1 MVLPLLAAWLIL
13 AAPAAP
19 VRPAG
24 PTLAREDTMH
34 TEVPEVLVH
43 APRVTLDE
51 ILDRVARGEAHRDS
65 LIRDQV
71 FTLTARLVRNTGD
84 AKKAPELMSEEVTR
98 VYKKKPDQVR
108 GVTLRKWQKKPPK
121 KGDDDDFSIDFRSDT
136 SEEIVNFAFRPENRR
151 DFRFHIAGR
160 DLIGGHLIYRISF
173 EPRSTLDPAI
183 PSGLV
188 WVDTNDF
195 VVVRQ
200 EVRFDRS
207 PVPII
212 LKDVDR
218 MVIERQQVD
227 SLWVLS
233 RVLLRVSFTVPL
245 PEVGR
250 GIDMSLQFADYAIN
264 QGVADSVFAKRKG
277 AKK

>member
-1 MVLPLLAAWLIL
+1 MWLSLIAAAVL
-13 AAPAAP
+13 AAPA
-19 VRPAG
+19 PAHG
-24 PTLAREDTMH
+24 PTLATEDTMH

-65 LIRDQV
+65 LIRDQA
-71 FTLTARLVRNTGD
+71 FTVAARLVSHVGEP
-84 AKKAPELMSEEVTR
+84 KHAPELMSEEITR
-98 VYKKKPDQVR
+98 VYKKKPDHAR
-108 GVTLRKWQKKPPK
+108 GITLRKWEKKPPK
-121 KGDDDDFSIDFRSDT
+121 KGDDEPVSVQYKSDT

-151 DFRFHIAGR
+151 DFKYRIAGR
-160 DLIGGHLIYRISF
+160 DVLGGHLIYRIAF
-173 EPRSTLDPAI
+173 EPRSTLDPSI

-195 VVVRQ
+195 VIVRQ
-200 EVRFDRS
+200 EVKFDRS
-207 PVPII
+207 PVPIF
-212 LKDVDR
+212 LKDVNR

-233 RVLLRVSFTVPL
+233 RVMLRATFTVPL

-250 GIDMSLQFADYAIN
+250 GIDLSLQFSDYAIN
-264 QGVADSVFAKRKG
+264 HGVPDSMFTARG
-277 AKK
+277 GKK

>member
-1 MVLPLLAAWLIL
+1 MSLPLIAAIVLAATP
-13 AAPAAP
+13 APH
-19 VRPAG
+19 G
-24 PTLAREDTMH
+24 PTLATEDTMR

-51 ILDRVARGEAHRDS
+51 ILDRVARGETHRDS

-71 FTLTARLVRNTGD
+71 FTLAARLVCHVGET
-84 AKKAPELMSEEVTR
+84 KHAPELLSEEITK
-98 VYKKKPDQVR
+98 VYKKKPDHVR
-108 GVTLRKWQKKPPK
+108 AITLRKWQKKPPK
-121 KGDDDDFSIDFRSDT
+121 KESDDETVNVDFSSDT

-151 DFRFHIAGR
+151 EFRFHIAGR
-160 DLIGGHLIYRISF
+160 DLLGDHLIYRIAF
-173 EPRSTLDPAI
+173 EPRTTLDPSI
-183 PSGLV
+183 PSGMV

-207 PVPII
+207 PVPIF
-212 LKDVDR
+212 LKDVNK

-233 RVLLRVSFTVPL
+233 RVLLRATFTVSM

-250 GIDMSLQFADYAIN
+250 GIDLSLQFNDYAIN
-264 QGVADSVFAKRKG
+264 HGVPDSIFTARG
-277 AKK
+277 SKK